1 MPARPRTHRMIG
13 RLASRTLMGVLLMLI
28 ALPRSTAQQQPDKRN
43 PAADEAAGAESRT
56 SITAASGYSEGASAA
71 GATNGC
77 ICPENYRKKRLFRRK
92 CRVHPKVDLSSLPNP
107 FEEIP
112 LGLQLNETMSTQ
124 VRNYENTRQIF
135 YHYDFINNSAELN
148 HAGQNKLARISQN
161 AFANFAPI
169 VVESTP
175 RQPGVDHARRLHL
188 VQTMANNGIPI
199 PAERIIV
206 AGAVNRGLSGPDAI
220 ILYNRSLGDLQQSPG
235 SSGISGSAG
244 GGGVGGLTGS
254 GLLPNTQQSGNN
266 SGSGN

>member
-1 MPARPRTHRMIG
+1 MPGTRHN
-13 RLASRTLMGVLLMLI
+13 RLMFQSRALITASLVLLHVGQNL
-28 ALPRSTAQQQPDKRN
+28 AQQQPDKRN
-43 PAADEAAGAESRT
+43 PASGAAQASEPRASVAEM
-56 SITAASGYSEGASAA
+56 AGYSDGASASQA
-71 GATNGC
+71 ANGC
-77 ICPENYRKKRLFRRK
+77 ICPENYKKKRLFRRK

-107 FEEIP
+107 FQEMP

-135 YHYDFINNSAELN
+135 YHYDFIDNSAELN
-148 HAGQNKLARISQN
+148 HAGKAKLARISQN

-175 RQPGVDHARRLHL
+175 RQPGVDHARRLQL
-188 VQTMANNGIPI
+188 VQVISNNGIPI

-206 AGAVNRGLSGPDAI
+206 AGAVNRGITGPDAI
-220 ILYNRSLGDLQQSPG
+220 ILYNRSLSDLQQSPG
-235 SSGISGSAG
+235 SSGMSGSS

-254 GLLPNTQQSGNN
+254 GLLPNTQQSAT